1 MKRVEG
7 EEEEEY
13 DMKREQ
19 ENTLINYSTIT
30 IGS

>member
-7 EEEEEY
+7 EEEN

>member
-7 EEEEEY
+7 EEEEY

>member
-1 MKRVEG
+1 MKRVLG
-7 EEEEEY
+7 EEERY
-13 DMKREQ
+13 MKREQ

>member
-1 MKRVEG
+1 MKRVVG
-7 EEEEEY
+7 EEER